1 MAFALGRLSEIRD
14 NVETDMLMTEKYVK
28 ELATMLIKITKA
40 IGRMFEQEPL
50 RFMAMHAASGGSKTG
65 GHEKYTKGVM
75 EHRVIQNLR
84 NVNGD
89 KSMFRQWNQ
98 KFTTAIGQYKGV
110 YEEMV
115 HKMSRELDLG
125 KEIDAVLGA
134 MHSVYGDV
142 LWEASADIWRVL
154 VDKTEAEAYDKIKAI
169 PAGEG
174 LRAYGVVYR
183 WFTDVS
189 GLGLSE
195 QARRLMHPDPPKKEE
210 ELSEHVDAWQDK
222 MRRLEA
228 H

>member
-1 MAFALGRLSEIRD
+1 MSNPPGLGGFGSDVGESQECYQNLAFALGRLSEIRD
-14 NVETDMLMTEKYVK
+14 NVESDMLLTETYVK
-28 ELATMLIKITKA
+28 ELASMVIKITKA

-65 GHEKYTKGVM
+65 GHEKYQKGIM
-75 EHRVIQNLR
+75 EHRVIQNLK

-98 KFTTAIGQYKGV
+98 KLTTAIGQHKGS

-125 KEIDAVLGA
+125 KEIDTVLGA
-134 MHSVYGDV
+134 MYSVYGDV

-154 VDKTEAEAYDKIKAI
+154 VDKTEAAAYDKIKAI

-189 GLGLSE
+189 
-195 QARRLMHPDPPKKEE
+195 
-210 ELSEHVDAWQDK
+210 
-222 MRRLEA
+222 
-228 H
+228 